1 MRGAF
6 PQEVLL
12 RDASFMFVV
21 LCTLSSPSSLFLA
34 GSQNSLSDTCTTGCK
49 TPVTQRNT
57 FPQLTLRDTL
67 ITNSTELGGR
77 FSAGYKLKEGGL
89 SR

>member
-6 PQEVLL
+6 PQEALL
-12 RDASFMFVV
+12 RDASFMFAV

-34 GSQNSLSDTCTTGCK
+34 GSQNSFVSHLYD
-49 TPVTQRNT
+49 
-57 FPQLTLRDTL
+57 RDAL
-67 ITNSTELGGR
+67 ITNSTKLGGR
-77 FSAGYKLKEGGL
+77 FSAGYKVKEGGL